1 MTGYETWDATHDQ
14 INVAHKAR
22 APLGMAARCSHPLS
36 ARVSLNRLSPLTT
49 LKVKFT
55 GLTQNLQ
62 VDPAV

>member
-22 APLGMAARCSHPLS
+22 APLGVAARCSHPLS
-36 ARVSLNRLSPLTT
+36 ARISLNRPPPLAI

-55 GLTQNLQ
+55 GLAQTLGQL
-62 VDPAV
+62 